1 MSLTVA
7 EITAVVEELRALTGA
22 VVQKAYVPRER
33 VLLLEL
39 RVPGQTH
46 LLRLDAEPGR
56 TRLHLASGRPPS
68 PQEAL
73 PFQQQAR
80 AHLIGRKLVGLE
92 VAARDRVVTLRFA
105 DDEGER
111 TLVAELTGRHG
122 NLFLL
127 SQNGNILSL
136 GGPNLS
142 QLRALAPGRPYVAP
156 ESEPPAKER
165 PPRFTAG
172 EGFALSRQIEDAY
185 AERDAELDRAAL
197 RARLERPLRTRL
209 ERLQRTL
216 KKVEAE
222 ASRAEAAEGH
232 RVAGELLKTSMHR
245 VPRGAKAVALTD
257 YSSGEPRQVT
267 IALRPELS
275 PADNLA
281 WHFRQY
287 RRLLAGSQR
296 AGERL
301 AMLREEEAA
310 LASQLAELATLEVEA
325 LADRAARLPAPVSPQ
340 KKGEP
345 AARVPFREFRSADG
359 ARIWVGKGSEDN
371 DFLSFKQA
379 RPQDL
384 WLHARGRTG
393 AHVVVPLER
402 NAQVKPEVLLDAA
415 ALAVHFS
422 DARGEP
428 RAEVSYLPAKYLRK
442 PKGGRPGQVIY
453 SQEKT
458 MVYVVEPARLARLLA
473 TAEG

>member
-1 MSLTVA
+1 MSLSVA
-7 EITAVVEELRALTGA
+7 ELALVVEELRALQGA

-33 VLLLEL
+33 VLFLEL
-39 RVPGQTH
+39 RVPGHTH

-73 PFQQQAR
+73 TFQQQAR
-80 AHLIGRKLVGLE
+80 AHLVGRKL
-92 VAARDRVVTLRFA
+92 AAIDLSPNDRVVTLRFA

-111 TLVAELTGRHG
+111 AVVAELTGRHG

-127 SQNGNILSL
+127 GASGNLLAL

-142 QLRALAPGRPYVAP
+142 QRRALAPGRPYLLPA
-156 ESEPPAKER
+156 SEPPAKER
-165 PPRFTAG
+165 APRFTPG
-172 EGFALSRQIEDAY
+172 EGFALSRQIEAAY
-185 AERDAELDRAAL
+185 AERDAELDRAAY

-209 ERLQRTL
+209 ERLSRTV

-222 ASRAEAAEGH
+222 AARGEAAEAH
-232 RVAGELLKTSMHR
+232 RVAGELLKPALQR
-245 VPRGAKAVALTD
+245 VPRGAREVALTD
-257 YSSGEPRQVT
+257 YSTGEPREVK

-275 PADNLA
+275 AADNLA

-296 AGERL
+296 AGQRL
-301 AMLREEEAA
+301 AQLLAEQGQLQQELEA
-310 LASQLAELATLEVEA
+310 LASLPVEA
-325 LADRAARLPAPVSPQ
+325 LAERASRLPAPVTLA

-345 AARVPFREFRSADG
+345 PARVPYREFRAAEG
-359 ARIWVGKGSEDN
+359 ARLWVGKGAAEN

-379 RPQDL
+379 RPHDL

-458 MVYVVEPARLARLLA
+458 MVYVVEPERIARLLA